1 MTSSTDKKP
10 PATPAPRS
18 IVPDANTFDPSLPA
32 SKTGAGASNTTTTS
46 SSDTQPNC
54 PFCHI
59 SSTFPPYPPTSPP
72 SPFPPSTSTSPQ
84 PQTFLLLSTPL
95 LIAFLDIMP
104 LSPGHLL
111 LCPRRHAAKLTDVLP
126 DEAAELGRYLRT
138 LSEAVTRATGIKDWN
153 VVQNNGSAA
162 AQVVE
167 HMHFHIIP
175 RPGLREAERFT
186 STMFGRGKRED
197 LDEDEGEE
205 LARRVRGFVTEVV
218 REEEEEEKERGLRE
232 KAKL

>member
-1 MTSSTDKKP
+1 MASSNDKKP
-10 PATPAPRS
+10 PATPTPTS
-18 IVPDANTFDPSLPA
+18 IVPDANMFDPGLPA
-32 SKTGAGASNTTTTS
+32 SKTTNSADDN
-46 SSDTQPNC
+46 DTQPNC

-59 SSTFPPYPPTSPP
+59 SSTFPPYSPVSPPT
-72 SPFPPSTSTSPQ
+72 PFPPSTSTSPH

-95 LIAFLDIMP
+95 LVAFLDIMP

-111 LCPRRHAAKLTDVLP
+111 LCPRRHAAKLTDVFS
-126 DEAAELGRYLRT
+126 DEAAELGRYLRI

-153 VVQNNGSAA
+153 VVQNNGAAA

-167 HMHFHIIP
+167 HMHFHVIP

-197 LDEDEGEE
+197 LDEEEGGE
-205 LARRVRGFVTEVV
+205 LARRIREQVKEVV
-218 REEEEEEKERGLRE
+218 REEEERERERERGR

>member
-1 MTSSTDKKP
+1 MPSTNDDKKP
-10 PATPAPRS
+10 PSSTPARPRP
-18 IVPDANTFDPSLPA
+18 IVPDANTFDPGLPT
-32 SKTGAGASNTTTTS
+32 SKTK
-46 SSDTQPNC
+46 SDADCQSDC

-59 SSTFPPYPPTSPP
+59 SATFAPYPPTSPP
-72 SPFPPSTSTSPQ
+72 TPFPPSTSTFPQ
-84 PQTFLLLSTPL
+84 PQTFLLISTPL

-111 LCPRRHAAKLTDVLP
+111 LCPRRHAAKLTDVRP
-126 DEAAELGRYLRT
+126 DEAAELGRYLRI

-153 VVQNNGSAA
+153 VVQNNGAAA

-197 LDEDEGEE
+197 LDEEEGEE
-205 LARRVRGFVTEVV
+205 LAARVRREVELV
-218 REEEEEEKERGLRE
+218 VKEEEERERVR
-232 KAKL
+232 KATAKL